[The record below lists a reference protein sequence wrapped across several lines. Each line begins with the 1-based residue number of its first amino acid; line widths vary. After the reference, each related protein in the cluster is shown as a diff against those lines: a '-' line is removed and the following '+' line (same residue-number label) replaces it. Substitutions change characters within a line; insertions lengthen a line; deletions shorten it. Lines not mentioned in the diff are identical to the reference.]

1 MNTGVALLDNE
12 LSVLLVPFL
21 NTYVFTEVSVTKNR
35 KYHDVFFTIKKKS
48 INPFWINALNELTSY
63 IFTFKSNSSS
73 FYFFLD
79 IFICIECRAFFVVS
93 FHFYWTNS
101 LCRFNC

>member
-35 KYHDVFFTIKKKS
+35 KYHALFFTIKKRAS
-48 INPFWINALNELTSY
+48 ILFGSVP
-63 IFTFKSNSSS
+63 
-73 FYFFLD
+73 
-79 IFICIECRAFFVVS
+79 
-93 FHFYWTNS
+93 
-101 LCRFNC
+101 